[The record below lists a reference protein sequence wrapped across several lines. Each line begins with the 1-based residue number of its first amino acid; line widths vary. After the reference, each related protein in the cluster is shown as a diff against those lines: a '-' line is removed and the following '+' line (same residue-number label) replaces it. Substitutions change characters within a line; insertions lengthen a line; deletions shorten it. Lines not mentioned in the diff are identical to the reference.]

1 MYPDKTINLVDD
13 FSVWENF
20 KSGNEEALSLI
31 FRQHYSFLYHYGMK
45 LTYNSDVTK
54 DCIQDLF
61 FAIWKN
67 RENLKTTSSIKFYLL
82 KSLRRK
88 IARTLKSQKKHS
100 EHSLAD
106 DYEFEFEFSVENL
119 LIKEESLKDQQEYLI
134 QLLNALPKRQKE
146 AIYLK
151 FYQGLSYQEIGE
163 VMNLNYQTLR
173 NHMHLALATLRSK
186 IKISAGALYFLL
198 SMCS

>member
-1 MYPDKTINLVDD
+1 MYPEKTKNLFDD
-13 FSVWENF
+13 FSVWESF
-20 KSGNEEALSLI
+20 KGGNEEALTII

-61 FAIWKN
+61 FTIWKN

-88 IARTLKSQKKHS
+88 ITREIKNQKKNLD
-100 EHSLAD
+100 HSLSE
-106 DYEFEFEFSVENL
+106 DYEFEFEFSAENL
-119 LIKEESLKDQQEYLI
+119 LIKEESLKDQQDYLI
-134 QLLNALPKRQKE
+134 QLLNGLPKRQKE

-173 NHMHLALATLRSK
+173 NHMHIALNTLRSK
-186 IKISAGALYFLL
+186 IKLPAGALYVLL
-198 SMCS
+198 LYCN